1 MAPTVFSEVRT
12 KMSENPTQGGRFKYQ
27 FEKMEDLQFFS
38 QLNQVFTFG
47 IVVWDSKLLKHG
59 NWGEL
64 GPF

>member
-12 KMSENPTQGGRFKYQ
+12 KMSENPTRGGRFKRQ
-27 FEKMEDLQFFS
+27 FEKMEVLQFFS
-38 QLNQVFTFG
+38 QLNEVFAFG